1 MIKTEHK
8 LSTKKIKELE
18 SLFANDFSSS
28 VFPLLAEHYY
38 NIDDYSRA
46 KKVCEIGLSK
56 NKHNVQGMFV
66 LAKIFN
72 KLNELYKS
80 ERLIKKTLTADPVN
94 LNSLLIL
101 FEVQQKLNRSNDT
114 IAKTIS
120 SILKISP
127 KNIFAKNWMDQNIAK
142 KSSNTKTNKTKETLP
157 KKQSKLVTSIDRSI
171 KIGSNF
177 QTFSMIN
184 ILIKQKHYQ
193 DALHGLKLLAMDD
206 TKKEQAEKYINQI
219 NKLQKKE
226 NEKNISK

>member
-1 MIKTEHK
+1 
-8 LSTKKIKELE
+8 
-18 SLFANDFSSS
+18 
-28 VFPLLAEHYY
+28 
-38 NIDDYSRA
+38 
-46 KKVCEIGLSK
+46 
-56 NKHNVQGMFV
+56 MFV

-142 KSSNTKTNKTKETLP
+142 KSNNTKTNKTKE
-157 KKQSKLVTSIDRSI
+157 
-171 KIGSNF
+171 
-177 QTFSMIN
+177 
-184 ILIKQKHYQ
+184 
-193 DALHGLKLLAMDD
+193 
-206 TKKEQAEKYINQI
+206 
-219 NKLQKKE
+219 
-226 NEKNISK
+226 